1 MIAQNFEYVV
11 PTSLGEAVNLLQKHG
26 GRAKV
31 VAGGHSLIPMMKLRL
46 AAPEFLIDI
55 GRIPELSYI
64 KDEGGKIRVG
74 ALTTHYMIETSDVIR
89 RRLPALTDAAGLIG
103 DVQVRNKGTFG
114 GSIVHADPA
123 ADYPASVLAFDATI
137 VTLGAKGERQI
148 PASKFF
154 VDMLTTALDQNEIV
168 REIQIPVK
176 TGETGSAYLK
186 MAQKASGFAI
196 CGAAAVVELDGSG
209 TLSSVAIG
217 ITGVGNHA
225 FRAAKTEAE
234 LKGQKPSADA
244 LKKACEKASD
254 GVIAL
259 DDIHASA
266 EYRLDLA
273 RIFARRAMEAAI
285 DRAR

>member
-11 PTSLGEAVNLLQKHG
+11 PASLGEAVNLLQKHS
-26 GRAKV
+26 GRAKIL
-31 VAGGHSLIPMMKLRL
+31 AGGHSLIPMMKLRL

-64 KDEGGKIRVG
+64 KEDGGKIRIG
-74 ALTTHYMIETSDVIR
+74 ALTTHYAIETSDLIH
-89 RRLPALTDAAGLIG
+89 RRLTALSEAAGLIG
-103 DVQVRNKGTFG
+103 DVQVRNKGTIG
-114 GSIVHADPA
+114 GSIAHADPA
-123 ADYPASVLAFDATI
+123 ADYPAGIVAFDATI
-137 VTLGAKGERQI
+137 VTLGPKGERLI

-154 VDMLTTALDQNEIV
+154 VDMLTTALEQHEIV

-176 TGETGSAYLK
+176 TGKTGSAYLK

-209 TLSSVAIG
+209 ALSNVAIG
-217 ITGVGNHA
+217 ITGVGNRA

-234 LKGQKPSADA
+234 LKGQKPSVDM

-254 GVIAL
+254 GVVAL

-266 EYRLDLA
+266 DYRLDLA
-273 RIFARRAMEAAI
+273 RVFAKRALQAAI
-285 DRAR
+285 DRAN

>member
-64 KDEGGKIRVG
+64 KDDGGKIRVG

-89 RRLPALTDAAGLIG
+89 RRLPALADAAGLIG
-103 DVQVRNKGTFG
+103 DVQVRNKGTLG
-114 GSIVHADPA
+114 GSIAHADPA
-123 ADYPASVLAFDATI
+123 ADYPASIVAFDATM
-137 VTLGAKGERQI
+137 VTLGPKGERQI

-168 REIQIPVK
+168 REIQVPVK
-176 TGETGSAYLK
+176 TGKTGSAYLK

-209 TLSSVAIG
+209 TLSSVSIG
-217 ITGVGNHA
+217 ITGISNHA

-234 LKGQKPSADA
+234 LKGQKPSADT

-254 GVIAL
+254 GVVAL

-266 EYRLDLA
+266 DYRLDLA
-273 RIFARRAMEAAI
+273 RIYARRALEAAI
-285 DRAR
+285 KRAT